1 MTTYTKKTL
10 VTYSVPVDEVGTAYA
25 NAIFE
30 KIYQLVA
37 EGKTDGTY
45 SFDSTNHIS
54 IRQWVDQ
61 EAAEEWV
68 SFITTLAST
77 DLVEITDIQIVD
89 ILP

>member
-10 VTYSVPVDEVGTAYA
+10 ITYSKTVDDLGNAYV
-25 NAIFE
+25 NALFA
-30 KIYQLVA
+30 KIYQLA
-37 EGKTDGTY
+37 DEEKTDGTY

-54 IRQWVDQ
+54 IRPWVDQ

-68 SFITTLAST
+68 SFITTLANT